1 MIMKRLLKVSTL
13 SVLMFLSSFI
23 SYGASGDYYVQSP
36 NSNIKF
42 SVFLVGK
49 QLSYNV
55 TLKDKMVIETSPF
68 VMTVDDENICQL
80 AYIGDHEITRENVSY
95 PWLGFNST
103 AINKYNGA
111 RFALRTKKGTAY
123 TLEIRVFNDA

>member
-1 MIMKRLLKVSTL
+1 MKKHYFLLNLIFACLL
-13 SVLMFLSSFI
+13 SI
-23 SYGASGDYYVQSP
+23 NSYGASGDYYVQSP

-68 VMTVDDENICQL
+68 VMTVEDENI
-80 AYIGDHEITRENVSY
+80 
-95 PWLGFNST
+95 
-103 AINKYNGA
+103 
-111 RFALRTKKGTAY
+111 
-123 TLEIRVFNDA
+123 